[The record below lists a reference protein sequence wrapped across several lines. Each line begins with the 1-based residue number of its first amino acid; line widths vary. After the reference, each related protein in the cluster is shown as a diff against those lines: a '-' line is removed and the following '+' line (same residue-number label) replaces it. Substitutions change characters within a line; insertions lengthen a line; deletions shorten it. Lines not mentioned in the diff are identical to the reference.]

1 MPHDFQPILDYAFTI
16 GIELTGARWIK
27 PTSIGMTRA
36 AVYAGSGT
44 IDGPMLRGKVIP
56 MSGGD
61 FPLVRADG
69 VIDFDARYLLEAED
83 GAVIYLQNRG
93 YRWAKSAEAADKMN
107 RNEAVGADEY
117 YMRVS
122 PKFDAPDGPHAWL
135 NKHVFVGVAEKIP
148 GANRIHYFVVR

>member
-1 MPHDFQPILDYAFTI
+1 MPHDFQPLLDYAFTI

-44 IDGPMLRGKVIP
+44 IEGPMLRGKVI
-56 MSGGD
+56 
-61 FPLVRADG
+61 PLVRADG

-93 YRWAKSAEAADKMN
+93 YRWAKTPEAAEKMN
-107 RNEAVGADEY
+107 RNEAVGRDEY

>member
-1 MPHDFQPILDYAFTI
+1 MPHDFQPVLDYAFTI

-44 IDGPMLRGKVIP
+44 IEGPMLRGKVIP

-83 GAVIYLQNRG
+83 GTVIYLQNRG
-93 YRWAKSAEAADKMN
+93 YRWAKSPEAADRMN

-122 PKFDAPDGPHAWL
+122 PKFDSPDGPHAWL
-135 NKHVFVGVAEKIP
+135 NRHVFVGVAEKIP

>member
-44 IDGPMLRGKVIP
+44 IQGPMLRGKVIP

-61 FPLVRADG
+61 FPLVR
-69 VIDFDARYLLEAED
+69 
-83 GAVIYLQNRG
+83 
-93 YRWAKSAEAADKMN
+93 
-107 RNEAVGADEY
+107 DEY

-122 PKFDAPDGPHAWL
+122 PKFGAPDGPHAWL
-135 NKHVFVGVAEKIP
+135 NRHVFVGVAEKIP
-148 GANRIHYFVVR
+148 GTTRIHYFVVR